1 MIAAEHEI
9 MMIRTVHRMLKRKE
23 GFTLLEVLIAFVL
36 LASTVTVIL
45 QLFSSDLRVIAR
57 SEDHV
62 WMSARAMAV
71 MREVLDGDDLKEG
84 TRRDTDPGGFVV
96 ETVIRRTLEK
106 RTREL
111 PLDLMEI
118 TVKLTWQGAVGERST
133 TLRTMK
139 MVKKEQA
146 GRM

>member
-1 MIAAEHEI
+1 MNR
-9 MMIRTVHRMLKRKE
+9 IRPVRTTLKRNE

-36 LASTVTVIL
+36 LASTVTVIF
-45 QLFSSDLRVIAR
+45 QLFSSDLSLVAR

-62 WMSARAMAV
+62 WMSARALAV
-71 MREVLDGDDLKEG
+71 TREVLDRDDLKEG
-84 TRRDTDPGGFVV
+84 TRIETDPGGFVV
-96 ETVIRRTLEK
+96 ETVITRALEK

-111 PLDLMEI
+111 PLDLLEI
-118 TVKLTWQGAVGERST
+118 TVKLTWQGGMTQRST

-146 GRM
+146 GRI